1 MKNRVSLYQELL
13 KPEEEGKR
21 GKQEVES
28 FLDQKKTALGDAKRT
43 QQKILSKK
51 EMDLLSSISKEVKNF
66 LENDQKMATLKE
78 KVKEKFDLSPE
89 QLDSIIW
96 DVLNGRVADDAAR
109 EKGENT
115 QEEIKRIEEALN
127 ELKKISARLHN
138 NTKQINGQKVF
149 TYKRDKNFQ
158 KFIDDVERM
167 GLIIEKSGDEKELIR
182 QLEKALKEK
191 LSLDVENNI
200 KGFVGEY
207 IATQAIGEAIID
219 TEMKAITKETGSS
232 FDVNES
238 IFGDVSK
245 YSQEFRNVLF
255 GKKNDK
261 DNYPGFDKLKAKAR
275 TTLDKADVEIVM
287 DLSLSDGS
295 PFRSKV
301 VGASVKNYDLG
312 SDSEKSSRPIH
323 LQDVIL
329 LHTLAAVPAFGA
341 YWIKKNYL
349 GALSPGRDDKADEYV
364 DNLTIYSAFSAGN
377 LLKKGA
383 GAADVF
389 VVMDLKHKRCYT
401 VSMIDLLEQ
410 SYSSLEKTGD
420 RDLTPFSIKKR
431 AKEIRAA
438 SALNADAFSEGVSN
452 QNEKESLLKRF
463 QILDSLANQ
472 KMAVTVKMQLQQDN
486 KIFS

>member
-1 MKNRVSLYQELL
+1 MENRVSLYQELL

-21 GKQEVES
+21 GEQEVKF
-28 FLDQKKTALGDAKRT
+28 FLTQKKAALRAAKRT
-43 QQKILSKK
+43 QQEILSEK

-66 LENDQKMATLKE
+66 LGNDQKMATLKE
-78 KVKEKFDLSPE
+78 KVKEKFDLSSE
-89 QLDSIIW
+89 QLDLIIW
-96 DVLNGRVADDAAR
+96 DALNGQIADDAAR
-109 EKGENT
+109 EKGGNT

-127 ELKKISARLHN
+127 ELKRISARLQN

-149 TYKRDKNFQ
+149 TYKRNKNFQ
-158 KFIDDVERM
+158 KFIDDVKRM
-167 GLIIEKSGDEKELIR
+167 GLITEEFGDKKELIKR
-182 QLEKALKEK
+182 LEKTLKEK

-200 KGFVGEY
+200 KGFIGEY
-207 IATQAIGEAIID
+207 IAAQAIGEAIID
-219 TEMKAITKETGSS
+219 TEMKAIITGGIGSS
-232 FDVNES
+232 FNINES

-255 GKKNDK
+255 GNKNDK

-275 TTLDKADVEIVM
+275 TSLDKADVEIIM

-295 PFRSKV
+295 TFSHSV

-312 SDSEKSSRPIH
+312 SDSAKISRPIH

-329 LHTLAAVPAFGA
+329 LHTLAVVPAFGA

-349 GALSPGRDDKADEYV
+349 GALSPDRDSKADEYV

-383 GAADVF
+383 GAADIF

-420 RDLTPFSIKKR
+420 LTPFSIEKR

-438 SALNADAFSEGVSN
+438 SALNADAFSEGASN

-486 KIFS
+486 NIFS

>member
-1 MKNRVSLYQELL
+1 MENRVSLYQELL
-13 KPEEEGKR
+13 KTEGEGKR
-21 GKQEVES
+21 GEQEVKF
-28 FLDQKKTALGDAKRT
+28 FLTQKKAALRAAKRT
-43 QQKILSKK
+43 QQELLSKK
-51 EMDLLSSISKEVKNF
+51 EMDLLSSISKGVKNF
-66 LENDQKMATLKE
+66 LGNDQKMATLKE
-78 KVKEKFDLSPE
+78 KVKEKFDLSSE

-96 DVLNGRVADDAAR
+96 GALNGQVVDNAAR
-109 EKGENT
+109 EKKEAT
-115 QEEIKRIEEALN
+115 QEEIKRDEDILN
-127 ELKKISARLHN
+127 ELEKISARLQN

-158 KFIDDVERM
+158 NFIDDVKRM
-167 GLIIEKSGDEKELIR
+167 GLITEEFGDEKELIKR
-182 QLEKALKEK
+182 LEKTLKEK

-200 KGFVGEY
+200 KGFIGEY
-207 IATQAIGEAIID
+207 IAAQAIGEAIID
-219 TEMKAITKETGSS
+219 TEMKAIITGGIGSS
-232 FDVNES
+232 FNINES

-245 YSQEFRNVLF
+245 YSQEFKDVLF

-275 TTLDKADVEIVM
+275 TSLDKADVEIVM

-295 PFRSKV
+295 TYSV
-301 VGASVKNYDLG
+301 AGASVKNYDLG
-312 SDSEKSSRPIH
+312 SDSAKIPRPIH

-329 LHTLAAVPAFGA
+329 LHTLAVVPAFGA

-349 GALSPGRDDKADEYV
+349 GALNSTRDSKADEYV
-364 DNLTIYSAFSAGN
+364 DKLTIYSAFSAGN

-420 RDLTPFSIKKR
+420 LTPFSIKKR

-438 SALNADAFSEGVSN
+438 SALNADAFSEGASN

-472 KMAVTVKMQLQQDN
+472 KMAVTVKMQFQQDN